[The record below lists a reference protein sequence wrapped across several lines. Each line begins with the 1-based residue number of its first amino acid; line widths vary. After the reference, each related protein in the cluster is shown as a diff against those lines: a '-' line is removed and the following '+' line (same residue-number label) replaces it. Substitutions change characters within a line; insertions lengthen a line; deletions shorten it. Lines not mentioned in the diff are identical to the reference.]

1 MERDIII
8 AKTWNQLND
17 WQLSEIAHL
26 YLNTSVDDFAA
37 AYLDMILIVYQKSP
51 ELKDRLKLKRLTG
64 EIPITELEKH
74 TQFLKDKNDLFRFP
88 EIPGLFK
95 PADKIENISARQF
108 STIDTYFFLWNKDRS
123 LLNLK
128 RLVATLYRL
137 NDQYDDLDL
146 KSVSMITDKIP
157 EKQMEAVALAYMFV
171 RKHIEEQF
179 PIVFP
184 KTPETEEE
192 KLQPVFKKKDS
203 DFVPFD
209 KALLAMAMDE
219 LQPLGKKQ
227 DVNNVR
233 IYEFLSVM
241 SESIVYHKAKQKSN
255 EGK

>member
-1 MERDIII
+1 MAEYITVARS
-8 AKTWNQLND
+8 WNELND
-17 WQLSEIAHL
+17 WQLQEISHL
-26 YLNTSVDDFAA
+26 YLNTPIDDFAE
-37 AYLDMILIVYQKSP
+37 AYGEMILIVYQKSP
-51 ELKDRLKLKRLTG
+51 DLKARLELKRLTANV
-64 EIPITELEKH
+64 PITELAKYTEY
-74 TQFLKDKNDLFRFP
+74 LKDKNDLYRFP
-88 EIPGLFK
+88 EIPGVIK

-108 STIDTYFFLWNKDRS
+108 STIDTYFFKWNKERTS
-123 LLNLK
+123 LNLK

-146 KSVSMITDKIP
+146 RSVSMITDKIP
-157 EKQMEAVALAYMFV
+157 EKQMEAIALAYMFT
-171 RKHIEEQF
+171 RRNIEERF

-184 KTPETEEE
+184 KTPETDQE
-192 KLQPVFKKKDS
+192 KLQPVFKKKENTM
-203 DFVPFD
+203 VPFD

>member
-1 MERDIII
+1 MEGNVIV
-8 AKTWNQLND
+8 AKSWNQLND
-17 WQLSEIAHL
+17 WQLQEIAHL
-26 YLNTSVDDFAA
+26 YLNTPVDDFAE
-37 AYLDMILIVYQKSP
+37 AYAKMILIVYQKSP
-51 ELKDRLKLKRLTG
+51 DLKARLQLKRITDDV
-64 EIPITELEKH
+64 PITELAKH
-74 TQFLKDKNDLFRFP
+74 TGYLKDKNNLYRFP
-88 EIPGLFK
+88 EIPGVIK

-108 STIDTYFFLWNKDRS
+108 STIDTYFFKWNNERN

-146 KSVSMITDKIP
+146 KNVSMVTDRIP
-157 EKQMEAVALAYMFV
+157 EKQMEAVALAYMFI
-171 RKHIEEQF
+171 RKHIEDQF

-192 KLQPVFKKKDS
+192 KLRPVFKKKDS